1 MSEVIESIKRVVDNP
16 YLLIEVSKEEN
27 SRVDIMLTPNPNTDF
42 SAPISIEV
50 LHELKE
56 DVDLAIL
63 LFQEMV

>member
-1 MSEVIESIKRVVDNP
+1 
-16 YLLIEVSKEEN
+16 
-27 SRVDIMLTPNPNTDF
+27 VDIMLTPNPNTDF